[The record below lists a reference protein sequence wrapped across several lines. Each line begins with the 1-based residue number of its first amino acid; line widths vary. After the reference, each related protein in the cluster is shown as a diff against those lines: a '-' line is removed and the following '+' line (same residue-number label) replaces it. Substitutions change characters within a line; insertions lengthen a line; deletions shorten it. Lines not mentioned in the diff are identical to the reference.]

1 MVLYVHNSLNF
12 KILKKLSI
20 NSNDLECACIEIVR
34 KNAKNIIV
42 SCIYRPPR
50 GDSHKFLEGIKT
62 LICKNQ
68 EKPLFLVGDLNMNS
82 LDYSIN
88 TIVRDFFNLIFQ
100 NGIFPLINRPTRVTK
115 SSATIIDHV
124 LTNTIIDS
132 EVQSGIIKTDI
143 SDHFAVFA
151 LMRTSLVQPY
161 LKKTSIKRD
170 VNEDSIKYFNSILNS
185 VDWDL
190 ITQTTTPDSSYNI
203 FLDKFIKLYDIA
215 FPERKVEKKQK
226 NLTSPWITRGLKKSS
241 KRKQRLY
248 DKFLKRRNDKNE
260 KVYKMYKS
268 LFEKLKLQSKK
279 LYFQNKLKQYE
290 NNIKNT
296 WKIMKVIIGKS
307 KVYNDN
313 FPKILNIDKKEIT
326 YKKTIAEEF
335 NSYFINVGPKL
346 ATKIPPSNTNF
357 ESYLPNITTSFLEK
371 PLKEKEFKDAF
382 FALKTNKSPGN
393 DNLHVNVI
401 RKLYHELK
409 IPLMNIFS
417 QSLKKG
423 IFPEKMKIAKVS
435 PIFKKGDKSILS
447 NYRPISVLPCF
458 SKILECIMYNR
469 LYAYVAENNILF
481 NKQFG
486 FRAGHSTEHAL
497 LELID
502 QINDSFNGKSYFLG
516 IFIDLSKAFDTVD
529 HKILLKKLQHYRIKG
544 KNLSWFESYLT
555 GRKQYI
561 KFEINDY
568 NGKTGL
574 LKITC
579 GVPQGSILGP
589 LLFIIYIN
597 ALCQVSDILKL
608 IMFADDT
615 NLFCSSNDIKTL
627 FFNTNLELQKISG
640 WFRANKLSLNE
651 DKTTF
656 TLFHRIKDRDN
667 LPLRLPILKINDYD
681 IKRSSSIKFLGVL
694 VDEHLSW
701 TDHINI
707 LENKLSKNLG
717 LLYKSKHF
725 LNANGM
731 KSLYYSFFH
740 SYLNYGNIAWCS
752 TSVTKIKKLYSK
764 QKQAIKAL
772 SVASEDYSG
781 LKIGDLMEKTSILN
795 IYKLNI
801 YHVIN
806 LMFRVKNNTIP
817 EAFVNKFEI
826 VHHHYQ
832 TRHSENNFIEPKIY
846 FTATKFA
853 ISSRGPRLW
862 NSLTDKDIKTIT
874 STPLFKR
881 RLKNHLIK
889 IKNITNYL

>member
-1 MVLYVHNSLNF
+1 
-12 KILKKLSI
+12 
-20 NSNDLECACIEIVR
+20 
-34 KNAKNIIV
+34 
-42 SCIYRPPR
+42 
-50 GDSHKFLEGIKT
+50 
-62 LICKNQ
+62 
-68 EKPLFLVGDLNMNS
+68 MNS

-88 TIVRDFFNLIFQ
+88 TNVRDFFNLIFQ

-151 LMRTSLVQPY
+151 LMRTSLVQPN
-161 LKKTSIKRD
+161 LKKTFIKRD
-170 VNEDSIKYFNSILNS
+170 INEDSIKYFKSILNS
-185 VDWDL
+185 VDWDLITL

-215 FPERKVEKKQK
+215 FPERKVEIKQK

-248 DKFLKRRNDKNE
+248 DKLLKRRNDKNE
-260 KVYKMYKS
+260 KAYKMYKS

-326 YKKTIAEEF
+326 DKKTIAEEF

-417 QSLKKG
+417 LSLKKG

-458 SKILECIMYNR
+458 SKILERIMYNR
-469 LYAYVAENNILF
+469 LYAYLAENNILF

-502 QINDSFNGKSYFLG
+502 QISDSFNDKSYFLG

-529 HKILLKKLQHYRIKG
+529 HKILLKKLQHYGIKG

-561 KFEINDY
+561 KFEINDN

-597 ALCQVSDILKL
+597 DLCQVSDILKL

-627 FFNTNLELQKISG
+627 FLNTNLELQKISE
-640 WFRANKLSLNE
+640 WSRTNKLSLNE

-656 TLFHRIKDRDN
+656 TLFHRIQDRDN

-717 LLYKSKHF
+717 LLYISKHF

-752 TSVTKIKKLYSK
+752 TSVTKNKKLYSK

-772 SVASEDYSG
+772 SVTSEDYSG
-781 LKIGDLMEKTSILN
+781 FKIEDLMEKTGILN

-846 FTATKFA
+846 FKATKFA

-881 RLKNHLIK
+881 SLKNHLIK
-889 IKNITNYL
+889 IKNITNYF